1 MSDSMRSFMNM
12 KKHPFDIIFFTVAAS
27 LLSLLTIVVFIGAAA
42 YDEGMTNNPTFYHL
56 YNIFRFPTHTLFFDF
71 FLRGGFHFFGG
82 LLLNVLFYALLIERC
97 FYYLRQR
104 GKVSKG
110 LLLAVVLLAFS
121 SCTYETAFDRAKWLE
136 SNDVMSFPHRKFMV
150 KDLVKNVPL
159 KGMKYRDVLEL
170 LGPPQYPW
178 DHVMKIQYVIEDDF
192 GSDID
197 PVYSQWL
204 TMRFNM
210 DSMVRSV
217 EVEEWRK

>member
-1 MSDSMRSFMNM
+1 
-12 KKHPFDIIFFTVAAS
+12 
-27 LLSLLTIVVFIGAAA
+27 
-42 YDEGMTNNPTFYHL
+42 
-56 YNIFRFPTHTLFFDF
+56 
-71 FLRGGFHFFGG
+71 
-82 LLLNVLFYALLIERC
+82 
-97 FYYLRQR
+97 
-104 GKVSKG
+104 
-110 LLLAVVLLAFS
+110 
-121 SCTYETAFDRAKWLE
+121 
-136 SNDVMSFPHRKFMV
+136 MV